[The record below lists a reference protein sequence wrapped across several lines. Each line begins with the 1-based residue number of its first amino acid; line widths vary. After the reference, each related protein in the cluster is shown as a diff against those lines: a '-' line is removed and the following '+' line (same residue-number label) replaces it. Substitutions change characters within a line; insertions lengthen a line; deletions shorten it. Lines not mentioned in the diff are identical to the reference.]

1 MVSGDLFVSPAIDC
15 LSFTSVVAASS
26 AVAAAAAVATA
37 AAALSAAYKHPAT
50 WVGLI
55 QPSAG
60 GLLLTWRR
68 RRFSR

>member
-26 AVAAAAAVATA
+26 AVAAAAAATA

-60 GLLLTWRR
+60 GLLRTWRR